1 MSAKLGLGRPLFET
15 RCGVLVAGTCAPE
28 ATATAAL
35 AASNCSCAVCHCSV
49 KESVSDA
56 MGAEGVEGS
65 VAPCSVKEELLL
77 DARAEEEVVEGS
89 SGPFMNDELRDAGAE
104 VVVEVSG
111 RCVKEE
117 LSDARAEEGVEGPG
131 PCVKEEEQLRPVVV
145 LAFLLVL
152 LLLLRC
158 CEWVAASH
166 ADPFCASSVLG
177 ECSLLI
183 FYCMGVWCSE
193 AMRLV

>member
-1 MSAKLGLGRPLFET
+1 
-15 RCGVLVAGTCAPE
+15 
-28 ATATAAL
+28 
-35 AASNCSCAVCHCSV
+35 
-49 KESVSDA
+49 

-65 VAPCSVKEELLL
+65 VAPCNVKKELLL

-89 SGPFMNDELRDAGAE
+89 SGPCMNDELLDARAE

-111 RCVKEE
+111 WCVKEE

-131 PCVKEEEQLRPVVV
+131 PCVKEEELRPPVVV

-158 CEWVAASH
+158 CEGGAASH

-177 ECSLLI
+177 ECSVFI